1 MILRRMTYW
10 KCTSV
15 STFNRKYARLVR
27 QTLPI
32 VILGT
37 SAWFIALVIELAR
50 SAPTSSIWICLVGI
64 GLGLMGTAYILRG
77 LRKIAKRAR

>member
-1 MILRRMTYW
+1 MILHWMTCS
-10 KCTSV
+10 KCTSDV
-15 STFNRKYARLVR
+15 AFSRKYARLVR

-50 SAPTSSIWICLVGI
+50 NAQSSSIWICLVGI
-64 GLGLMGTAYILRG
+64 GLGLLGTTYILRG
-77 LRKIAKRAR
+77 LRKSAKNSK